1 MYLVN
6 MDEHHKSIAFTW
18 GILFLLKK
26 GMNQLWGIRDQ
37 EIKVSKNKTSKN
49 VSSSNGVKKKYLQGM
64 SLLAH
69 ETLLFLVKVYEL
81 KINIQ
86 NRQEPHVNEP
96 CILKCTAAQT
106 QVCLSIDSVYVG

>member
-6 MDEHHKSIAFTW
+6 MDEHHKSVAFTW

-49 VSSSNGVKKKYLQGM
+49 VS
-64 SLLAH
+64 
-69 ETLLFLVKVYEL
+69 
-81 KINIQ
+81 
-86 NRQEPHVNEP
+86 
-96 CILKCTAAQT
+96 
-106 QVCLSIDSVYVG
+106 

>member
-49 VSSSNGVKKKYLQGM
+49 VSSSNVVKKKK
-64 SLLAH
+64 STRH
-69 ETLLFLVKVYEL
+69 VFVSTWNSSFL
-81 KINIQ
+81 
-86 NRQEPHVNEP
+86 
-96 CILKCTAAQT
+96 
-106 QVCLSIDSVYVG
+106 D

>member
-6 MDEHHKSIAFTW
+6 MDEHHKSVAFTW

-64 SLLAH
+64 SLLAQK
-69 ETLLFLVKVYEL
+69 LFSSWL
-81 KINIQ
+81 KFMNW
-86 NRQEPHVNEP
+86 R
-96 CILKCTAAQT
+96 
-106 QVCLSIDSVYVG
+106 

>member
-1 MYLVN
+1 MSLQV
-6 MDEHHKSIAFTW
+6 MVW
-18 GILFLLKK
+18 
-26 GMNQLWGIRDQ
+26 
-37 EIKVSKNKTSKN
+37 
-49 VSSSNGVKKKYLQGM
+49 KKKYLQGM

-69 ETLLFLVKVYEL
+69 ETLLFLIKVYEL

-96 CILKCTAAQT
+96 CILKCTAAQM

>member
-1 MYLVN
+1 
-6 MDEHHKSIAFTW
+6 
-18 GILFLLKK
+18 
-26 GMNQLWGIRDQ
+26 MNQLWGIRDQ

-49 VSSSNGVKKKYLQGM
+49 VSLSNGVKKKYLQGM

-69 ETLLFLVKVYEL
+69 ETLLFLIKVYEL

-96 CILKCTAAQT
+96 RILKCTAAQT
-106 QVCLSIDSVYVG
+106 KVCLSIDSVYVG